1 MWKEG
6 VASMLLGKK
15 YSRIPLAEVEQIIE
29 KRQKFFINC
38 FVVFLL
44 IVLPSILLAIIWN
57 L

>member
-1 MWKEG
+1 
-6 VASMLLGKK
+6 MLLGKK

-29 KRQKFFINC
+29 KRHTFFINC
-38 FVVFLL
+38 LVVFLL